1 MSFDV
6 WIYNL
11 AGNIA
16 TFMPLGFL
24 LTLALK
30 KINNKKIIL
39 SISLT
44 LIVIAETAQLV
55 TRRGVFDMDDIILNM
70 VGVGIGYYICKIMK
84 KKR

>member
-16 TFMPLGFL
+16 AFMPLGFL

-39 SISLT
+39 SSSLA

-55 TRRGVFDMDDIILNM
+55 TRRGVFDIDDIILNM
-70 VGVGIGYYICKIMK
+70 VGVGIGYYIYKMMK
-84 KKR
+84 KKW